1 MAIYH
6 LEAKVVSRGS
16 GRSACAASAYMSCS
30 EIYNDYDG
38 VQHDYTRK
46 RGLVWEHVFLPEHA
60 PPEWKDRKVLWNA
73 VESVEKSKDSRLA
86 RELVVALP
94 VELDQGS
101 WKELLTEYI
110 QNQFVSEGMCVD
122 TAIHDTDGNNP
133 HAHILMTV
141 RPLTDKGG
149 WQNKTEKEYLCIRNG
164 RERGFTASEFN
175 TARHDGWE
183 KQYPYLVDGK
193 KTYLPPSEAERLGYE
208 RADKHPKSTRYG
220 RQNPLTA
227 RWNSD
232 EQLVA
237 WRAAWADTVNR
248 SLERHGI
255 EERIDHRSF
264 KERGITEQPTI
275 HEGYIAR
282 DLEKMGIKS
291 DRCEINRQI
300 RADNKLLREIRKQV
314 EKLAKAASDIIPAIA
329 GKLETIRSNMI
340 RLWYHVLDNGTEQ
353 RYLYDQVEAVEPVIR
368 EYRAVNTKL
377 QSKQDDKKDH
387 IQKKKDSGILNP
399 VQLVRLNQQI
409 SELTEEIEELKF
421 RRSELQSRLHCDSDQ
436 EMKKYESYIGRM
448 SQNLERLEQ
457 QRDSL
462 LKEIDIQADQFRE
475 TKAGVDPDKSLALMD
490 ARLIIRDRIQAKDI
504 EALKDEFGKQF
515 DYTRF
520 QWASENTDQKLGE
533 DPDAFRARG
542 RELSMEQWLHR
553 HLTKA
558 EKTSSLREKQH
569 RLKQG
574 PKQKEAR

>member
-46 RGLVWEHVFLPEHA
+46 RGLVWEQVFLPEHA

-110 QNQFVSEGMCVD
+110 QDQFVSEGMCVD

-164 RERGFTASEFN
+164 KERGFTASEFN

-237 WRAAWADTVNR
+237 WRAAWADTVNQ

-255 EERIDHRSF
+255 EEHIDHRSF

-282 DLEKMGIKS
+282 DLEKRGIRS

-314 EKLAKAASDIIPAIA
+314 EKLAKAVSDIIPAIA
-329 GKLETIRSNMI
+329 GKLEAIRSNMI
-340 RLWYHVLDNGTEQ
+340 RLWYHVLENGAEQ

-368 EYRAVNTKL
+368 EYRVVNTKL
-377 QSKQDDKKDH
+377 QSKQDDKKDL
-387 IQKKKDSGILNP
+387 IQKKKDTGILNP

-436 EMKKYESYIGRM
+436 EMKKYEAYIGRM

-457 QRDSL
+457 QREAL
-462 LKEIDIQADQFRE
+462 MKEIDSQADQFKE
-475 TKAGVDPDKSLALMD
+475 TKAGVDPDKSLPLMD
-490 ARLIIRDRIQAKDI
+490 ARLMIRDRIQAKDI
-504 EALKDEFGKQF
+504 QALKDEYAKLF

-533 DPDAFRARG
+533 DPEAFRARG
-542 RELSMEQWLHR
+542 KELV
-553 HLTKA
+553 TKH
-558 EKTSSLREKQH
+558 KPQH
-569 RLKQG
+569 NKVSPESPDRIRSVRGGLD
-574 PKQKEAR
+574 R

>member
-46 RGLVWEHVFLPEHA
+46 RGLVWEQVFLPEHA
-60 PPEWKDRKVLWNA
+60 PSEWKDRKVLWNA
-73 VESVEKSKDSRLA
+73 VEAVEKSRGSRLA

-94 VELDQGS
+94 VELDPRS

-164 RERGFTASEFN
+164 EEHGFTASEFN

-314 EKLAKAASDIIPAIA
+314 EKLAKAASDLIPAIA
-329 GKLETIRSNMI
+329 VKLETLRGNMI
-340 RLWYHVLDNGTEQ
+340 RLWYHVLENVAEQ
-353 RYLYDQVEAVEPVIR
+353 RYLSDQVEAVEHVMR
-368 EYRAVNTKL
+368 EYKSVKEELRTK
-377 QSKQDDKKDH
+377 QGDKKEL
-387 IQKKKDSGILNP
+387 IRQKSDVTILRP
-399 VQLVRLNQQI
+399 VQYINLNQQI
-409 SELTEEIEELKF
+409 SELTEEIEELKYQKAG
-421 RRSELQSRLHCDSDQ
+421 LQSRLHCDSDQ
-436 EMKKYESYIGRM
+436 EMKSYEKYIWRM
-448 SQNLERLEQ
+448 SQSLERLEQ

-462 LKEIDIQADQFRE
+462 LKEINRQDDQFKE
-475 TKAGVDPDKSLALMD
+475 TKAGVDPDDSLTLMD
-490 ARLIIRDRIQAKDI
+490 ARLMVRDKIQAKDI
-504 EALKDEFGKQF
+504 QALKDEYAKLF

-520 QWASENTDQKLGE
+520 QRASEKADQRLDE
-533 DPDAFRARG
+533 DPDTFRARG
-542 RELSMEQWLHR
+542 SELAHKRNLDSRQQQPHKIR
-553 HLTKA
+553 
-558 EKTSSLREKQH
+558 SRS
-569 RLKQG
+569 
-574 PKQKEAR
+574 KEHPLITL

>member
-73 VESVEKSKDSRLA
+73 VEAAEKSKDSRLA

-94 VELDQGS
+94 VELDPGS
-101 WKELLTEYI
+101 WKELMTEYI
-110 QNQFVSEGMCVD
+110 QDQFVSEGMCVD

-164 RERGFTASEFN
+164 EERGFTAAEFN
-175 TARHDGWE
+175 TARRNGWE
-183 KQYPYLVDGK
+183 KQYQYKIGK
-193 KTYLPPSEAERLGYE
+193 EKVYLPPSEAKRHGYE
-208 RADKHPKSTRYG
+208 RVDKHPKSTRYG

-248 SLERHGI
+248 ALERHGI

-264 KERGITEQPTI
+264 KERGIAEQPTI

-300 RADNKLLREIRKQV
+300 RADNKLLREIGKQV
-314 EKLAKAASDIIPAIA
+314 ARLAKAASDIIPAIA

-340 RLWYHVLDNGTEQ
+340 RLWYHAFENGAEQ
-353 RYLYDQVEAVEPVIR
+353 RCLSDQIKTVKPVLR
-368 EYRAVNTKL
+368 EYKALNTKL
-377 QSKQDDKKDH
+377 QSKLDDKKDL
-387 IQKKKDSGILNP
+387 IQKKKDTGILNP
-399 VQLVRLNQQI
+399 VQLVRLSQQI
-409 SELTEEIEELKF
+409 TELTEEIEELTF

-436 EMKKYESYIGRM
+436 EMKSYEAYIGRM
-448 SQNLERLEQ
+448 SQSLERLEQ

-462 LKEIDIQADQFRE
+462 LKEIDSQADQFRE
-475 TKAGVDPDKSLALMD
+475 TKAGVDPDDTLPLMD
-490 ARLIIRDRIQAKDI
+490 ARLMIRDNIQAKDI
-504 EALKDEFGKQF
+504 EALKDDYGKQF
-515 DYTRF
+515 DYIRF
-520 QWASENTDQKLGE
+520 QRASENADQKLGE

-542 RELSMEQWLHR
+542 KVLSMQQRLQR
-553 HLTKA
+553 HH
-558 EKTSSLREKQH
+558 EKPETSSVSHEKH
-569 RLKQG
+569 YHLER
-574 PKQKEAR
+574 